1 MIAITLGDPGGI
13 GIEVVL
19 KALSD
24 LQNEVFLFG
33 NKKAITY
40 YAEILNLKIPKKS
53 KIIDIE
59 GNFDVGKQS
68 KENGKISYKS
78 LIKAIETAK
87 QGLCKAIVTAPI
99 NKKSLHLAGYKYPG
113 HTEIL
118 AKEFSTEKF
127 VMMMAAPK
135 IKIAF
140 VTTHIPFSLIPQ
152 TISKELIKEKVLIT
166 DKYLRYYWNLKHPSL
181 GILALNPHAGDSGLF
196 GDEEERII
204 KPAIKELKEK
214 GLNIDGPFPADTY
227 WSSQKKDCTIALY
240 HDQGMI
246 PFKIKGFGKG
256 VNITLGLPII
266 RTSPDHG
273 TAFNIAGKGV
283 ANPSSM
289 KEAIK
294 TALKMINV

>member
-13 GIEVVL
+13 GIEVAL

-24 LQNEVFLFG
+24 IQRKVLLVG
-33 NKKAITY
+33 NKDAITY
-40 YAEILNLKIPKKS
+40 YSEILNLKIPEKA
-53 KIIDIE
+53 KIINIE
-59 GNFDVGKQS
+59 GIFDVGKQS

-78 LIKAIETAK
+78 LISAIEKAK

-127 VMMMAAPK
+127 VMMMTTPD

-140 VTTHIPFSLIPQ
+140 VTSHIPFSLISK

-166 DKYLRYYWNLKHPSL
+166 DEYLRRYWNLKEPSM

-196 GDEEERII
+196 GDEEEKII

-227 WSSQKKDCTIALY
+227 WNSKKRDCTIALY

-273 TAFNIAGKGV
+273 TAFDIAGKGI
-283 ANPSSM
+283 ANPGSM

-294 TALKMINV
+294 TAFEMTNV